1 MTFDIRA
8 IYWMIAAVY
17 LMLHGIIWVSLS
29 RYRREEV
36 KLWSLG
42 GMVSAAGVAFL
53 GSEAWVPDWV
63 VAVFGQVFMALGNY
77 VRQFSL
83 RSLGGAPP
91 RSWVVGQGLL
101 NLAYLGV
108 NGTLFFMGASRPL
121 MMTVFFAFYTFN
133 CINYWLIGRELGK
146 KLDSLAV
153 RSVQWSGLILSL
165 TLGIKC
171 IGTWGSWGADDLYEY
186 HWDQMQMLAGQFLG
200 ISLLNFGFMQILMDR
215 FHQERMQTEEALREQ
230 SARAQQAEQSAQ
242 ALSQVLRGRED
253 VLRQL
258 TLSNKSAGMGAL
270 VSSMAH
276 EVNQPLAT
284 IVLKSE
290 LIDSY
295 LTGDDVEPEV
305 RSLLK
310 QIREDTYRA
319 GGMIRILRNMF
330 NSGTSHFGKLDFPVL
345 LRDVVGMVQSHAQR
359 QGIVLAVDA
368 PQSLLLTGDATQL
381 QQVVLNLLNN
391 AVQSFVGMN
400 VAVPRIWVHCQ
411 LLGDLMELRVQ
422 DNGCGIDPAVRDDVF
437 ALFKS
442 PRSRSMGVGLWLSQS
457 VVQNHGGTLDF
468 ISTLGQGTVFVLRLS
483 AKAYV

>member
-1 MTFDIRA
+1 M
-8 IYWMIAAVY
+8 
-17 LMLHGIIWVSLS
+17 
-29 RYRREEV
+29 
-36 KLWSLG
+36 K
-42 GMVSAAGVAFL
+42 
-53 GSEAWVPDWV
+53 
-63 VAVFGQVFMALGNY
+63 
-77 VRQFSL
+77 
-83 RSLGGAPP
+83 
-91 RSWVVGQGLL
+91 
-101 NLAYLGV
+101 
-108 NGTLFFMGASRPL
+108 
-121 MMTVFFAFYTFN
+121 
-133 CINYWLIGRELGK
+133 
-146 KLDSLAV
+146 
-153 RSVQWSGLILSL
+153 LILTP
-165 TLGIKC
+165 TLKVA
-171 IGTWGSWGADDLYEY
+171 SNDK
-186 HWDQMQMLAGQFLG
+186 
-200 ISLLNFGFMQILMDR
+200 
-215 FHQERMQTEEALREQ
+215 
-230 SARAQQAEQSAQ
+230 ARAHVYELLAQ
-242 ALSQVLRGRED
+242 RITRHVEPHYISDDMLRGRED

-270 VSSMAH
+270 VSSIAH

-319 GGMIRILRNMF
+319 GGMIRTLRNMF

-411 LLGDLMELRVQ
+411 LLGDWMELRVQ
-422 DNGCGIDPAVRDDVF
+422 DNGCGIDPAVRH
-437 ALFKS
+437 AARNGRPHLR
-442 PRSRSMGVGLWLSQS
+442 PLEIELSVAQRRF
-457 VVQNHGGTLDF
+457 GGGAEQV
-468 ISTLGQGTVFVLRLS
+468 LG
-483 AKAYV
+483 